1 MRIATDQK
9 GFTIVELLVVLAIV
23 AILSTVLLPAF
34 TSTQRNSRQNG
45 CMANIKHIVM
55 AMRID
60 YLHTGK
66 ILPGPDYLNSEYLPG
81 TPDFWAARLLYTYDA
96 AENAY
101 QRNDRGIDIGAFRC
115 PSDDSSVS
123 ETVGYSKKKLING
136 QWVDVG
142 YIKSSP
148 VISGNISYANYNPPT
163 IMNGFVDDLWSLAGC
178 DSQER
183 PLPFCGKSDV
193 RPAKSTRSDHG
204 GVYIVAYIGGNAA
217 IYRSKDATIVSD
229 WTEKDRQ
236 DRIKDGKYVFIGR
249 D

>member
-1 MRIATDQK
+1 MKKR
-9 GFTIVELLVVLAIV
+9 GFTIVELLVALAIV
-23 AILSTVLLPAF
+23 AILSAVLLPAF
-34 TSTQRNSRQNG
+34 SSAQRNSRQNG

-60 YLHTGK
+60 YLDTGK
-66 ILPGPDYLNSEYLPG
+66 ILPGPDYVNSKYLPG
-81 TPDFWAARLLYTYDA
+81 TPDFWAAKLLYTYDA

-115 PSDDSSVS
+115 PSDDFDIP
-123 ETVGYSKKKLING
+123 ETVSYAKEKYING
-136 QWVDVG
+136 KLVKVV

-148 VISGNISYANYNPPT
+148 IISGDISYNRYNPPM
-163 IMNGFVDDLWSLAGC
+163 IMGGFVDDLWSLSGC

-204 GVYIVAYIGGNAA
+204 GVYIVAYLGGNAA
-217 IYRSKDATIVSD
+217 VYRSEDAAIVSD

-236 DRIKDGKYVFIGR
+236 DRIKEGKYVFIGE
-249 D
+249 